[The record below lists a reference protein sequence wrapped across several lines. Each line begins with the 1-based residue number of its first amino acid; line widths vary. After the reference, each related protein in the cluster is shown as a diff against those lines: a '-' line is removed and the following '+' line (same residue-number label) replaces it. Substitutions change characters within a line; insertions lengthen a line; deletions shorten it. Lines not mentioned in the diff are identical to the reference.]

1 MNVEDDVLVVLR
13 GPHPRKRRVCVSRAV
28 IFQTAETVFQ
38 VAGVSESE
46 GLRDFDDQGALDQ
59 LDFLRVEF
67 GVIEAVVCTGD
78 FA

>member
-1 MNVEDDVLVVLR
+1 MNVEDDVLVMLR

-38 VAGVSESE
+38 VAGVGECE
-46 GLRDFDDQGALDQ
+46 RFWDLNDQCAFDQ

-67 GVIEAVVCTGD
+67 GVVEAVVCTGD